1 MLRIG
6 RGLGL
11 VTLAN
16 VDRMRPDHSQLRI
29 GRGLG
34 LVTL

>member
-1 MLRIG
+1 LRIG

-11 VTLAN
+11 VTLEKYSFQLN
-16 VDRMRPDHSQLRI
+16 DTLRI

-34 LVTL
+34 LVTLVAC